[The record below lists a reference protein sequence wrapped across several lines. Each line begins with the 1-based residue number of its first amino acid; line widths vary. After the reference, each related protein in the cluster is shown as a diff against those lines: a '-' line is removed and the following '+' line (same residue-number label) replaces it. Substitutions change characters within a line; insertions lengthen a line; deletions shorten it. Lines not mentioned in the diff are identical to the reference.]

1 MHFSAIG
8 SYEAIFLSI
17 SCQLSLFQ
25 LSKKDFFSV
34 DVFVYAFAKLS
45 TVVLFRRQPAFRQ
58 HIALEHDFSVTSK
71 SFRKSVPKV
80 PVKHG
85 FPEYEHTPI
94 KMVSPVAKSIYAQI
108 RWDLKFLGVSILTNG
123 ILFYLMLRMD

>member
-1 MHFSAIG
+1 MHISAIG
-8 SYEAIFLSI
+8 SYEAIILSI
-17 SCQLSLFQ
+17 SCHRSLFQ

-34 DVFVYAFAKLS
+34 EVFVHAAAKLS

-58 HIALEHDFSVTSK
+58 HIALEHDFPVTAK
-71 SFRKSVPKV
+71 SFRKSAPKA

-85 FPEYEHTPI
+85 FPEYEQTPR

-108 RWDLKFLGVSILTNG
+108 IWDLILFNSFIFIKG
-123 ILFYLMLRMD
+123 ILLLDA